1 MNEKPVCQHRWEL
14 VEQPRVNEYTY
25 RCARC
30 GAVQFGLLKGQI

>member
-1 MNEKPVCQHRWEL
+1 MNEKPVFQHRCEL
-14 VEQPRVNEYTY
+14 VDQPRVNEYTD